1 MFKLL
6 NKRDPLSEDEQL
18 PEGIVQTIAISE
30 NVGGK
35 VSQST
40 IDLMLR
46 VRSGELT
53 TEQAIAMANE
63 ELTASMKARNIL

>member
-1 MFKLL
+1 MLTLL
-6 NKRDPLSEDEQL
+6 NKSVQLSEGEPL

-30 NVGGK
+30 NVGRK

-40 IDLMLR
+40 IDLMLK

-53 TEQAIAMANE
+53 TEQAIEKVRLDLAN
-63 ELTASMKARNIL
+63 SRKARNIL